1 MFRGMKKYYRNL
13 VSINSIEGIEVDEG
27 SLWFLTNNNLLVLV
41 DDDQYVSCKL
51 DEFIFEETEM

>member
-1 MFRGMKKYYRNL
+1 MKKYYRNL